1 MLTIMICPKCRR
13 HPLRTVTNHISGD
26 VYKICDNYPIC
37 SYVEDLEP
45 WIPVDLIQVDRSL
58 MPINRHT
65 A

>member
-13 HPLRTVTNHISGD
+13 YPLRTVTNHASGD
-26 VYKICDNYPIC
+26 IYKICDNYPIC

-45 WIPVDLIQVDRSL
+45 WIPVDLIQADHNAFPAR
-58 MPINRHT
+58 RHT

>member
-13 HPLRTVTNHISGD
+13 HPVRTLTNPVSGD
-26 VYKICDNYPIC
+26 IYKICDNYPIC

-45 WIPVDLIQVDRSL
+45 WIPLDLIAADQPLQVPHS
-58 MPINRHT
+58 